1 MTHDT
6 PIVTQQSMDW
16 AFSSANPNYIDRP
29 IRKYFSYVWL
39 DLFWSQFY
47 GKGKSLMGA
56 AALATAVEREA
67 R

>member
-1 MTHDT
+1 
-6 PIVTQQSMDW
+6 MDW